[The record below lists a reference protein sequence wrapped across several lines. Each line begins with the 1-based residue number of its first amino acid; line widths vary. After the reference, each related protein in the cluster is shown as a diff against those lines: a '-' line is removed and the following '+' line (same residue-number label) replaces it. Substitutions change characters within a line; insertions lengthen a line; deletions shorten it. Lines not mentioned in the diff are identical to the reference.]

1 MVKTIEYIDGKIR
14 LIDQTKLPLVKE
26 WIICEDYLQ
35 IAESIKKMHIRGAP
49 AIGVAAAYGMA
60 LAAQNFR
67 TQNINDFLK
76 EIEKASMVL
85 RESRPTAVNLFWA
98 VERMVKLANESEID
112 CIEEIRKTMLEE
124 AKKIEEEDANIC
136 RKIGEIGSEIIP
148 AKATILTHCNAGA
161 LATADYGTALGVI
174 RSAHKQGKDIH
185 VFVDETRPY
194 LQGAR
199 LTAWELMEEG
209 INISL
214 ITDNMAGHFMSRGMI
229 DIILVGADR
238 ISSNGDVANK
248 IGTYSVAVLA
258 KENQIPFYSVAPI
271 STFDITLKAGYEIPI
286 EERNPEEVT
295 HIFGIQIAPTGVKV
309 RNPSFDV
316 TPNRYIS
323 GIITERGI
331 IRPPYEENI
340 RKVVC

>member
-1 MVKTIEYIDGKIR
+1 
-14 LIDQTKLPLVKE
+14 
-26 WIICEDYLQ
+26 
-35 IAESIKKMHIRGAP
+35 
-49 AIGVAAAYGMA
+49 
-60 LAAQNFR
+60 
-67 TQNINDFLK
+67 
-76 EIEKASMVL
+76 
-85 RESRPTAVNLFWA
+85 
-98 VERMVKLANESEID
+98 
-112 CIEEIRKTMLEE
+112 
-124 AKKIEEEDANIC
+124 
-136 RKIGEIGSEIIP
+136 
-148 AKATILTHCNAGA
+148 
-161 LATADYGTALGVI
+161 
-174 RSAHKQGKDIH
+174 
-185 VFVDETRPY
+185 
-194 LQGAR
+194 
-199 LTAWELMEEG
+199 
-209 INISL
+209 
-214 ITDNMAGHFMSRGMI
+214 MI

>member
-295 HIFGIQIAPTGVKV
+295 HIFGIQIAPTGV
-309 RNPSFDV
+309 
-316 TPNRYIS
+316 
-323 GIITERGI
+323 
-331 IRPPYEENI
+331 
-340 RKVVC
+340 